1 MNAKTKSI
9 AIIIGTLLV
18 GIIIGSL
25 ATGAIFSSRVAEIQA
40 LRQENGMSRFLER
53 MIEPTDEA
61 QLAEIQA
68 VLQETERRHMEIRRS
83 VATEHRDVL
92 VDMKRSLDQILNDE
106 QKAALSQRVE
116 KERKR
121 RKGFM
126 RGEGP
131 PRFGAPPFD
140 STMGR
145 KPFRRR
151 MMGRDSMR
159 VPVDSTRIDA
169 IGLKDI
175 P

>member
-68 VLQETERRHMEIRRS
+68 VLQATERRHMEIRRS
-83 VATEHRDVL
+83 VANEHRDVL
-92 VDMKRSLDQILNDE
+92 VDMKNALDEILNED

-131 PRFGAPPFD
+131 PRFGGPPFD
-140 STMGR
+140 STRAR
-145 KPFRRR
+145 KPFGRR
-151 MMGRDSMR
+151 GINRDSLRSLR
-159 VPVDSTRIDA
+159 VFADSTGR
-169 IGLKDI
+169 
-175 P
+175 